1 MRGVRL
7 LGLLPL
13 LAACSSSTP
22 PEKPPTAASSTSPFR
37 LGRPTLVP
45 HLPPRT
51 VPYDKPPDDPRAF
64 EMLRDNMSTDPAALD
79 QAPAPDLTKAAL
91 EDTARSEARGLE
103 LVDTVHVAE
112 LDEKRRAELSV
123 DVARGDC
130 VTVIAHG
137 GLGVMEVDAF
147 LAEHKTNPPDVL
159 AQDSRE
165 GPIAVIGGQ
174 RGCYP
179 FLRKTPAT
187 LDVIV
192 QARKGSG
199 PVVFAVYR
207 ARP

>member
-1 MRGVRL
+1 MRGVLL
-7 LGLLPL
+7 LGVSAL
-13 LAACSSSTP
+13 LAACSSSKP
-22 PEKPPTAASSTSPFR
+22 PERSPAVASSTAPIHI
-37 LGRPTLVP
+37 GRAALVP
-45 HLPPRT
+45 HLPPR
-51 VPYDKPPDDPRAF
+51 VVNYDKPPDDPRAF
-64 EMLRDNMSTDPAALD
+64 ETLRDNMSTDPAALD
-79 QAPAPDLTKAAL
+79 QTPAPDLTKAAL

-112 LDEKRRAELSV
+112 LDEKRRAELSL

-130 VTVIAHG
+130 LTVIAHG

-147 LAEHKTNPPDVL
+147 LAEHETNPPELL
-159 AQDSRE
+159 AQDASA

-174 RGCYP
+174 RGCFP

-199 PVVFAVYR
+199 PVVFAIYR

>member
-7 LGLLPL
+7 LGALPL
-13 LAACSSSTP
+13 VVACSSSKP
-22 PEKPPTAASSTSPFR
+22 PEQLPAVASSTAPIR
-37 LGRPTLVP
+37 IGRAALVT

-51 VPYDKPPDDPRAF
+51 MNYDKPPDDPRAF
-64 EMLRDNMSTDPAALD
+64 ETLRDNMSADPAAID
-79 QAPAPDLTKAAL
+79 QAPPPDLTKAAL

-112 LDEKRRAELSV
+112 LDEKRRAELSL

-130 VTVIAHG
+130 LTVIAHG

-147 LAEHKTNPPDVL
+147 LAEHKSNPPELL
-159 AQDSRE
+159 AEDTSA

-174 RGCYP
+174 RGCFP

-199 PVVFAVYR
+199 PVVFAIYR